1 MRVATDVGGTFTDLV
16 LCREDAHG
24 AITGVSTVKV
34 DTTPPDFERGVL
46 DALRTADVAMDGLG
60 LFVHGTTVV
69 INALT
74 ERKGVV
80 TGLITTEGFRD
91 VLEIG
96 RSNRPDLF
104 NFAFRKPVPFVPRH
118 LRREVPERLDVKGR
132 VVREPDLSGLPAIL
146 DDFRAAGVE
155 AVAVCLLHA
164 YRNPAH
170 EAAVAAEI
178 ARLWPEVTVTASH
191 AVTREWREY
200 ERTSTAVL
208 SAYVKPAAGRY
219 LDRLRQRLEADGFR
233 GRAYVMQSNGGIA
246 TLAAARANPIAMVES
261 GPVGGMLAAAALGRL
276 IGEPDVI
283 ALDIG
288 GTTAKCTLIQGGEP
302 RITTD
307 YWIEQ
312 TPRTPG
318 YAIKTPVIDIVEIGN
333 GGGSIAWVDAGGAL
347 HVGPKSAGSTPGP
360 VAYGRGGTEP
370 TTTDANLLT
379 GRINPDR
386 FAGGAIV
393 PDLPAVEAAFA
404 RVGSAFGADAVATA
418 RGVIRIANA
427 NMVNALKLV
436 SLNRGHD
443 PRDFALVAF
452 GGGGAMHAA
461 QLAAELAIPR
471 VVIPVHAAVFSA
483 LGMLMSDLR
492 RDYIRT
498 RILRLD
504 TAPPAELASLFDEL
518 AAEAGADFGEDGF
531 APETVLLTRH
541 VDARYLGQEHTV
553 KVPVPAGPLDAVA
566 IADLVEAF
574 HAAHRRAYTF
584 ALDAPVEIV
593 NAHLV
598 GVGQIAKL
606 DLPPRPV
613 TGRTVETARTGARR
627 VDYDVDGIHDAA
639 VYDRDALEP
648 GMTLDGP
655 ALVEEGATVAVV
667 PPGWTVRVDT
677 FGNLILDRRTGG
689 TPER

>member
-1 MRVATDVGGTFTDLV
+1 MARVATDVGGTFTDLV
-16 LCREDAHG
+16 LCHEDAHG
-24 AITGVSTVKV
+24 TITGLSTVKV
-34 DTTPPDFERGVL
+34 DTTPPRFEEGVL
-46 DALRTADVAMDGLG
+46 EAMRRAGAAIDGLS

-104 NFAFRKPVPFVPRH
+104 NFAYRKPASFVPRY
-118 LRREVPERLDVKGR
+118 LRTE
-132 VVREPDLSGLPAIL
+132 VRERIDSKGTVITPVDLSGLPAIIEM
-146 DDFRAAGVE
+146 FKAAGVE
-155 AVAVCLLHA
+155 AVAICLLHA
-164 YRNPAH
+164 YVNPAH
-170 EAAVAAEI
+170 EAEVAAEV
-178 ARLWPEVTVTASH
+178 ARLWPGVPVVASH

-219 LDRLRQRLEADGFR
+219 LDGLERHLGAGGFR

-246 TLAAARANPIAMVES
+246 TLPSARDNPIAMVES

-276 IGEPDVI
+276 IGEPNLI

-288 GTTAKCTLIQGGEP
+288 GTTAKCTLIKDGEP
-302 RITTD
+302 RVTTD

-318 YAIKTPVIDIVEIGN
+318 YPIKTPVIDIVEIGN
-333 GGGSIAWVDAGGAL
+333 GGGSIAWVDAGGAM
-347 HVGPKSAGSTPGP
+347 HVGPRSAGSMPGP

-370 TTTDANLLT
+370 TTTDANLIT
-379 GRINPDR
+379 GRINPQR
-386 FAGGAIV
+386 FAGGAIE
-393 PDLPAVEAAFA
+393 PDIAAVDEAFA
-404 RVGSAFGADAVATA
+404 ALGSKVGTDGIAAA

-436 SLNRGHD
+436 SVNRGHD

-461 QLAAELAIPR
+461 QLAAELSIPR

-483 LGMLMSDLR
+483 LGMLMTDLR

-504 TAPPAELASLFDEL
+504 AQMADTLESLFAELEGNAS
-518 AAEAGADFGEDGF
+518 ADFGNDGF
-531 APETVLLTRH
+531 DPARLRTTRH

-553 KVPVPAGPLDAVA
+553 KVAVPDGPMDGGR
-566 IADLVEAF
+566 IAALIAAF
-574 HAAHRRAYTF
+574 HAAHRQAFSF

-593 NAHLV
+593 NTHLV
-598 GVGQIAKL
+598 ALGVVSKL
-606 DLPPRPV
+606 ALPKLTPS
-613 TGRTVETARTGARR
+613 GRSSADARVGTRR

-639 VYDRDALEP
+639 VYDRDRLEA
-648 GMTLDGP
+648 GMVLAGP
-655 ALVEEGATVAVV
+655 ALVEEGATVTVV
-667 PPGWTVRVDT
+667 PPGWKVAVDGY
-677 FGNLILDRRTGG
+677 GNLTLDRTDSRG
-689 TPER
+689 T